1 MAEGF
6 ITRRGNRVLTPVV
19 VSAETGTTT
28 AYTGL
33 VLTANTGLVGKKKR
47 AFVSSFL
54 VGANTNNPTLTVILY
69 GSTDGTNFTQIGT
82 YTLPKNNT
90 TSTKAVSGI
99 QSFATGDY
107 TYFRAT
113 GSGVLTGQAFGFG
126 ITLGVI

>member
-1 MAEGF
+1 MGHAL
-6 ITRRGNRVLTPVV
+6 IVRRGGKTLVPIE

-33 VLTANTGLVGKKKR
+33 VLTANTGLVGRKKK

-69 GSTDGTNFTQIGT
+69 GSTNGTDFTQIGS

-90 TSTKAVSGI
+90 SVTKAVSKI
-99 QSFATGDY
+99 QSFNTGDY

-113 GSGVLTGQAFGFG
+113 ASGVLTGTSFGFG